1 MSTHFIV
8 LAAGLGSRLG
18 RPHHKGLTQLM
29 TGETILSRQLKLI
42 SVTSPTSVT
51 VVTGFEAETIVKK
64 FSGTCPDLRFLN
76 NSHYLTTN
84 TSKSLLLA
92 LQSLPE
98 GADAVW
104 LNGDVVFSDSLLP
117 KLLQNL
123 TESVIGTTT
132 HEVSDEEIKFTTTP
146 DGGVCS
152 LSKTVPL
159 DDAEGEGV
167 GVNYIHAADMEAFI
181 HALQHVQDTDYF
193 EKAVELT
200 IHEGS
205 ARWVPFNLTDHD
217 LTAVEVDYEEDLI
230 QANNS
235 LMEKD

>member
-18 RPHHKGLTQLM
+18 RPHHKGLTPLM
-29 TGETILSRQLKLI
+29 TGETILERQLKLI
-42 SVTSPTSVT
+42 AAVEPTSVT
-51 VVTGFEAETIVKK
+51 VVTGFAADTIKML
-64 FSGTCPDLRFLN
+64 FSGTCPDLRFVN
-76 NSHYLTTN
+76 NPNYLTTN

-98 GADAVW
+98 ESDVIW
-104 LNGDVVFSDSLLP
+104 LNGDVVFSEQLLP
-117 KLLQNL
+117 RLLQNL
-123 TESVIGTTT
+123 VESTIGTTT

-146 DGGVCS
+146 DGGICC

-159 DDAEGEGV
+159 EDAEGEGV
-167 GVNYIHAADMEAFI
+167 GVNFVQAADMEAFI
-181 HALQHVQDTDYF
+181 HALQHVEDNDYF

-205 ARWVPFNLTDHD
+205 ARWVPFSLTDHD
-217 LTAVEVDYEEDLI
+217 LTAVEVDYEEDLV

-235 LMEKD
+235 LMEKN